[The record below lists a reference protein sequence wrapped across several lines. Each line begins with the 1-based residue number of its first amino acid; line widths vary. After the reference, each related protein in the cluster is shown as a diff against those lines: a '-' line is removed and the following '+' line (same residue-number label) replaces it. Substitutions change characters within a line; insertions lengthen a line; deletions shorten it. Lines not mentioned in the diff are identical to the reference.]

1 MGFGLHFAERF
12 QQVFQR
18 HLADLAL
25 VGTGLVFHDR
35 DAMFLIAGVPGL
47 DGAPGKLAGVA
58 IQPTDRVQDAL
69 LYPTLLAETF
79 DQLQIGI
86 RTSAFDAKIHATVLF
101 LDLYLSLALW
111 LQVKIAG

>member
-1 MGFGLHFAERF
+1 
-12 QQVFQR
+12 
-18 HLADLAL
+18 
-25 VGTGLVFHDR
+25 
-35 DAMFLIAGVPGL
+35 
-47 DGAPGKLAGVA
+47 
-58 IQPTDRVQDAL
+58 L